1 MNKFLSNFYLSTN
14 DYTTE
19 VNKNESSSGDLKV
32 RKTSKTK
39 YKNDRS
45 VSLYRGKSLV
55 NTF

>member
-14 DYTTE
+14 NYTTE

-39 YKNDRS
+39 YKMI
-45 VSLYRGKSLV
+45 VQFPFIEEKAL
-55 NTF
+55 